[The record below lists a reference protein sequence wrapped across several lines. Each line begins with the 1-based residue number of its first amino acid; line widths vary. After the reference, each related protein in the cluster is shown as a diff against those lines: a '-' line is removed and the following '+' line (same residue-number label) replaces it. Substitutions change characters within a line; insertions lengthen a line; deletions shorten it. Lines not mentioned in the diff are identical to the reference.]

1 MTRKSTTKSAHT
13 QSQQAN
19 KKNNSV
25 VEIMDTTLRDGEQT
39 HNVSF
44 SPTEKLHI
52 ARILLEKV
60 NVSRIEVASARVS
73 QGEHEAVSRI
83 LQWANE
89 ENKEY
94 KKRIEVL
101 GFVDDKKSIDWI
113 TSAGG
118 EVINLLTKGSL
129 KHLQHQLRKTP
140 QEHFK
145 DIEKVRNY
153 AAKKNVT
160 FNVYL
165 EDWSNGYKDSRDY
178 VYNMLDVLTQM
189 DIARIMLPDTLG
201 VMYPAQVHNAFLDLC
216 ERYPNQHFDF
226 HPHNDYGLGT
236 INVLEAIKA
245 GAKGVHATVNCLG
258 ERAGNASLAEVSANI
273 HDQLGLKTSVNEKA
287 LQSVAHVVETFSGKR
302 LAYNAPI
309 VGEDVFT
316 QTAGIHADGD
326 KKGGLYENP
335 LMPQRFG
342 RKRSYA
348 LGKMAGKASLEN
360 NLKELGIELSPENHK
375 KVLERI
381 IVLGDQKKTVTIED
395 LPFIIADELN
405 LTENK
410 KISFDEVVV
419 TSGIKVSPVCT
430 LNFTYLDQEYRETG
444 SGDGGY
450 DAFMNALRRWAEKLK
465 IKIPQLV
472 DYEVRIP
479 PGGKTSAL
487 VECKIV
493 WEACSSS
500 LDSKAE
506 KKTQQEKKNITTRG
520 VDPDQTM
527 AAIYATE
534 KMLNIIL
541 ENTNEC

>member
-1 MTRKSTTKSAHT
+1 MNTTDKPKNRKTPKSK
-13 QSQQAN
+13 S
-19 KKNNSV
+19 

-39 HNVSF
+39 HNVAF

-60 NVSRIEVASARVS
+60 NVNRIEVASARVS
-73 QGEHEAVSRI
+73 QGEHEGVTRI
-83 LQWANE
+83 LEWAHAQKNDYQ
-89 ENKEY
+89 N
-94 KKRIEVL
+94 RVEVL
-101 GFVDDKKSIDWI
+101 GFVDGNKSIDWI
-113 TSAGG
+113 KSAGG
-118 EVINLLTKGSL
+118 NVINLLTKGSL
-129 KHLQHQLRKTP
+129 NHLQNQLRKSA
-140 QEHFK
+140 QEHFR

-153 AAKKNVT
+153 ALKKNII

-178 VYNMLDVLTQM
+178 VYEMLDFLTQL
-189 DIARIMLPDTLG
+189 DTARVMLPDTLG
-201 VMYPAQVHNAFLDLC
+201 VMYPSQVHEAFTDLLQ
-216 ERYPNQHFDF
+216 RYPQQHFDF

-236 INVLEAIKA
+236 INVLEAIRA
-245 GAKGVHATVNCLG
+245 GAKGVHVTVNCLG
-258 ERAGNASLAEVSANI
+258 ERAGNASLSEVSTNI
-273 HDQLGLKTSVNEKA
+273 HDQLGIKTSINEKS
-287 LQSVAHVVETFSGKR
+287 LHTVAHVVETFSGKR
-302 LAYNAPI
+302 LAHNAPI

-348 LGKMAGKASLEN
+348 LGKMSGKASLEH

-375 KVLERI
+375 RVLERI
-381 IVLGDQKKTVTIED
+381 IQLGDQKKSVTTED
-395 LPFIIADELN
+395 LPFIIADELK

-410 KISFDEVVV
+410 SIVFDEVVI

-430 LNFTYLDQEYRETG
+430 LNFSYKNEEYRETG

-450 DAFMNALRRWAEKLK
+450 DAFMNALSKWAEKIK
-465 IKIPQLV
+465 IKIPHLA

-493 WEACSSS
+493 WDVAASSS
-500 LDSKAE
+500 TAAR
-506 KKTQQEKKNITTRG
+506 TITTRG
-520 VDPDQTM
+520 VDSDQTM

-541 ENTNEC
+541 DKKNAT